1 MLVAKSRRKIEGR
14 QTGYPPQFEGT
25 PRLPAT
31 TRARIG
37 AAQKMSRSGDTST
50 YSMRVQK
57 IIGLYKALRF
67 EGGAA

>member
-1 MLVAKSRRKIEGR
+1 
-14 QTGYPPQFEGT
+14 
-25 PRLPAT
+25 LPAT

-37 AAQKMSRSGDTST
+37 AAQKISRSGDTST